1 MTPDV
6 SPEDVHIDGEGAAAR
21 SQRPEGVEEGI
32 AAPDAPESSDRTLAV
47 SPDGDTRPPSLV
59 DLARHLRG
67 VRELLAD
74 PAVSSDQRRQLMA
87 LEVEVVALQHHA
99 AVEAQRAEAFARAE
113 AARAARAERVRVH
126 PGTHPGPCPPPG
138 AMTVSRAQLA
148 ESGAGQLHLDVDQV
162 APSWW
167 PQGGPRSVDVV
178 PRLIDATAPTSS

>member
-1 MTPDV
+1 VTPDV
-6 SPEDVHIDGEGAAAR
+6 SPEGVHIDGEGAPAR
-21 SQRPEGVEEGI
+21 SH
-32 AAPDAPESSDRTLAV
+32 RTLAV
-47 SPDGDTRPPSLV
+47 SHARDNRPPSLV
-59 DLARHLRG
+59 ELARHARG
-67 VRELLAD
+67 VRALLAD

-87 LEVEVVALQHHA
+87 LEAEVVALQQDA

-138 AMTVSRAQLA
+138 AMTVSRAQVA
-148 ESGAGQLHLDVDQV
+148 ENGAGQLHLDVDQV

-178 PRLIDATAPTSS
+178 PRLIDATTPTSS